1 MNVFTATDVW
11 VTRNERDILRG
22 VNLTVDDGELVALV
36 GPNGAGKSTLL
47 SVLSH
52 DLVPSRGVVT
62 LRGRAL
68 PDWTTAD
75 LALTR
80 AVLPQSV
87 TVAFP
92 FTVVDVVRMGRAPYY
107 RRAEAARDDEV
118 VAEAMDEMGIGD
130 LAERRHPSLSG
141 GEQARVAMARVLAQ
155 AAPVML
161 LDEPTAALDLKYQEL
176 VLQALT
182 RRVAAGATA
191 VVVLHDLS
199 LAEAGHRR
207 WRGEGRYGGEASV
220 LGAPIHEA
228 RRIEQRVD
236 LVERLL
242 DVEQDSNRLLAVTN
256 DHAGISCLG
265 ECGCLL
271 KASDNLIEELPYGS
285 IRSLWRHGIVLF
297 S

>member
-92 FTVVDVVRMGRAPYY
+92 FTVVDVMRMGRAPYY

-199 LAEAGHRR
+199 LAAAYASRVVLLSNGEVAADGPPKQVLTAGRLSDVYDTPISV
-207 WRGEGRYGGEASV
+207 RGAHI
-220 LGAPIHEA
+220 APK
-228 RRIEQRVD
+228 R
-236 LVERLL
+236 
-242 DVEQDSNRLLAVTN
+242 
-256 DHAGISCLG
+256 G
-265 ECGCLL
+265 
-271 KASDNLIEELPYGS
+271 
-285 IRSLWRHGIVLF
+285 
-297 S
+297 